1 MNGVPTGAGNYPPGV
16 TDADPH
22 FGALDDFTSEH
33 PRAERVTVCDDCG
46 RTCYT
51 GELAK
56 QLAQIERLGERL
68 DPGAEVPAGE
78 CMCGAL
84 AYLLAEELAPR
95 HFSDEELHYDPAE
108 LIDPHTE
115 GDL

>member
-1 MNGVPTGAGNYPPGV
+1 MMIGVPTGAGNYPPGV

-22 FGALDDFTSEH
+22 FDALDEFTSEH
-33 PRAERVTVCDDCG
+33 PRAERITVCDDCG

-68 DPGAEVPAGE
+68 DPGAEVPAGDAIL
-78 CMCGAL
+78 AL
-84 AYLLAEELAPR
+84 C
-95 HFSDEELHYDPAE
+95 
-108 LIDPHTE
+108 HTSLTVGMGLTE
-115 GDL
+115 TRK